1 MSTMKEW
8 WIKKKAALR
17 KSKKDGDKYTVVDF
31 LLDVL
36 IWVPELLF
44 LPFRMLFWMFR
55 GLFRFVFDFVN

>member
-1 MSTMKEW
+1 MKEW
-8 WIKKKAALR
+8 WRKKKAASR
-17 KSKKDGDKYTVVDF
+17 KSNKDSNKYTVVDF

-55 GLFRFVFDFVN
+55 GLMRYVFDFVN